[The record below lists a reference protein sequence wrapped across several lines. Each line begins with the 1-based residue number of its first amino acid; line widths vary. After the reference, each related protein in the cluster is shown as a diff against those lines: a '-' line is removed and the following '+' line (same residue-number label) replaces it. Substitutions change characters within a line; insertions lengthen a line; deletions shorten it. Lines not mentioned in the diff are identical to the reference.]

1 MTAGPPKRAIKPKPA
16 AKVVAK
22 VAAKPK
28 AKIATAPGTH
38 SAAKP
43 RPAPARKDMTGAQ
56 ATAAEGANG
65 VVRPPAR
72 RNAAATRQRILEA
85 AMAEF
90 SDHGFSG
97 SRIDRICAGA
107 DVNVGMIYHYFGNK
121 DDLYLAALEAS
132 YKIIRELEQTLDVNG
147 LDPVTAMRRLIEL
160 TFDFLAGDPHF
171 VRLIMNENLMMGRTA
186 RRSQTIPHLTQP
198 LLSSLRTILKRGQT
212 LRVFHKDIDAEN
224 LYVSILGLSFIHVS
238 NRHTLGTMF
247 QHDFAAPDWL
257 AKRRAIVVDILTSYL
272 SADPG

>member
-1 MTAGPPKRAIKPKPA
+1 MTAGPPKRARADKPA
-16 AKVVAK
+16 IK
-22 VAAKPK
+22 
-28 AKIATAPGTH
+28 
-38 SAAKP
+38 SAAKLAAKG
-43 RPAPARKDMTGAQ
+43 RPAPARKDLAGAVPLPATGA
-56 ATAAEGANG
+56 AAPLT
-65 VVRPPAR
+65 RSPAR

-97 SRIDRICAGA
+97 SRIDRICATA

-147 LDPVTAMRRLIEL
+147 LDPVTAMRRLIEM

-247 QHDFAAPDWL
+247 QQDFAASDWL